1 MAIVG
6 RVFRF
11 AALLV
16 LLAVIFGGGW
26 AVGRLGL
33 FSTVPT
39 ASLTDLERQFSERM
53 QSASLVGYFTV
64 AGRSKRE
71 PDEDRYDISSV
82 DKVADD
88 RWRFNVR
95 MRHGSFDVTM
105 PIVVPVKWV
114 DDTPVVML
122 TDWDIPTLGTF
133 TCRVIFHGD
142 RYAGTW
148 QHGAVGGLMYG
159 RIEKQPQPQP

>member
-16 LLAVIFGGGW
+16 LLVVIFGGGW

-33 FSTVPT
+33 LSTVPA

-64 AGRSKRE
+64 SGGKRE

-82 DKVADD
+82 EKVTDD

-122 TDWDIPTLGTF
+122 TDWEIPTLGTF

-148 QHGAVGGLMYG
+148 QHGKVGGLMYG
-159 RIEKQPQPQP
+159 RIEKQPQK

>member
-82 DKVADD
+82 EKVADD

-122 TDWDIPTLGTF
+122 TEWEIPTLGTF

-159 RIEKQPQPQP
+159 RIEKQPQTQP